1 MEKYVDPLTIII
13 LILVS
18 ILLILQVISFF
29 SKKDKLPVH
38 ELLRKIEDLEK
49 LQETFDKGL
58 KDEMSRIRS
67 EASKNSKELREEVRN
82 SLKDF
87 NDLLISQ
94 MTKISGMQK
103 DQLDSFSKQLTELTK
118 INEEKLEKMRD
129 TIENRLKI
137 IQDRNSKELEKMR
150 EIVDEKLQ
158 STLEKRLG
166 ESFKQVSNQLDL
178 VAKGL
183 GEMRTLAT
191 GVGDLKN
198 ILSNIKVRGTWGEI
212 QLGALLE
219 EILTSEQYEHNVKI
233 KRNSTV
239 EYAIKLPGKEVNSK
253 LYIPIDSK
261 FPMED
266 YQRLIAALEI
276 GDQEGIKK
284 SRKQLEDRIKSEAK
298 KIKDKYLSP
307 PLTTNFGIL
316 FLPIEGLYLEVL
328 RLPVS
333 DFIQREYNIMITGP
347 TTLAALLNSLQM
359 GFRTLAIEKRS
370 SEVWKLLSA
379 IKTEFGKF
387 GDLLDK
393 TQKKIQVVSN
403 TIEEAARK
411 SRKIESKLKKVEELP
426 KSDAEKL
433 LALDEPLEIDDEPEE
448 TTDEN

>member
-1 MEKYVDPLTIII
+1 
-13 LILVS
+13 
-18 ILLILQVISFF
+18 
-29 SKKDKLPVH
+29 
-38 ELLRKIEDLEK
+38 
-49 LQETFDKGL
+49 
-58 KDEMSRIRS
+58 
-67 EASKNSKELREEVRN
+67 
-82 SLKDF
+82 
-87 NDLLISQ
+87 
-94 MTKISGMQK
+94 
-103 DQLDSFSKQLTELTK
+103 QLDSFSKQLTELTK

-129 TIENRLKI
+129 TVDNRLKI

-183 GEMRTLAT
+183 GEMRTLAS

-198 ILSNIKVRGTWGEI
+198 LLSNIKVRGTWGEI

-219 EILTSEQYEHNVKI
+219 EILTTDQYEHNVKI
-233 KRNSTV
+233 KRNTTV
-239 EYAIKLPGKEVNSK
+239 EYAIKLPGKEENSK

-266 YQRLIAALEI
+266 YQRLVSALEI

-298 KIKDKYLSP
+298 KIKDKYISP
-307 PLTTNFGIL
+307 PITTNFAIL

-387 GDLLDK
+387 GELLET

-403 TIEEAARK
+403 SIEKAAQK

-426 KSDAEKL
+426 KSDADKL
-433 LALDEPLEIDDEPEE
+433 LALDEPSEIDDEPEE